1 CTEIFL
7 KLRYT
12 AFYGPSSFYPM
23 VIRLFFILLILVTA
37 ELRTQ
42 SLTIGIAA
50 NDSRADKNHFLDLIS
65 NS

>member
-1 CTEIFL
+1 
-7 KLRYT
+7 
-12 AFYGPSSFYPM
+12 M

-50 NDSRADKNHFLDLIS
+50 NDSRADKNHFFGFDIELMTELCKQI
-65 NS
+65 NIQCQFQAHAV